1 MLNSPT
7 PLFEKDSSASKM
19 IFSAKVFF
27 KWGREN
33 VLDYGKIN
41 CWGKHIK
48 IHNTHRYTRLC
59 KNVFI
64 ADVLSQTPLNIV
76 LGDV

>member
-33 VLDYGKIN
+33 VLDYGNTKIVGGN
-41 CWGKHIK
+41 ASSCAIP
-48 IHNTHRYTRLC
+48 
-59 KNVFI
+59 I
-64 ADVLSQTPLNIV
+64 AIQDCARISLLEMFYHK
-76 LGDV
+76 LL